1 MLVRDVDGK
10 INIISRKKCKND
22 TIYYEKL
29 YNIRFQYTTKYK
41 SVVINAPKVTD
52 ITDIAD
58 ITI

>member
-41 SVVINAPKVTD
+41 SVVINDTKVTD